1 MKLFICL
8 AVVAVAGVISGENI
22 DKDAEIRSLTN
33 DAADPE
39 GNFQYA
45 YETSNGIQV
54 QAVGNP
60 AGISGSVNY
69 VSPEGEHI
77 NLSYTADEEG
87 YHPVGDHLPT
97 PPPVPAYVLRA
108 LEYIRSHPPPQLKEQ
123 H

>member
-1 MKLFICL
+1 MKFFICL
-8 AVVAVAGVISGENI
+8 AAIACIGVIYADNI